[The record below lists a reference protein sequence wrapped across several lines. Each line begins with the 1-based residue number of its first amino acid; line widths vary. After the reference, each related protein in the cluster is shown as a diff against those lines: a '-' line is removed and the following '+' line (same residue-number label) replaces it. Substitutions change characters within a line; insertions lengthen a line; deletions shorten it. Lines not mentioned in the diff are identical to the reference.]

1 MPGGGVSGFGS
12 GGQPNELPSRTYPR
26 HGSATY
32 RDEPDDWAGGARGP
46 AALPS
51 RIIEGGAP
59 APSQPLVGARGTIL
73 QHRGAF
79 IEDAGAPRLSFD
91 GVLGHG
97 AIRWSRPTYANLAGK
112 LGYVPPT
119 QQPSW
124 SADAAVVP
132 GQPTVPIPFSNK
144 HIGSFT
150 VREEYGSTRQWFNTG
165 PLDSY
170 VDAIP
175 SGMNQQG
182 RRWRKQS
189 KTHSPTLLNR
199 SKYSTAGSFGQ
210 TTATLPTEPTNTP
223 NSNPYGAY

>member
-1 MPGGGVSGFGS
+1 MPSGYGQ
-12 GGQPNELPSRTYPR
+12 GGQPNLLPSRTYPR
-26 HGSATY
+26 FGSAVA
-32 RDEPDDWAGGARGP
+32 RDMPNDYVGGARGE

-59 APSQPLVGARGTIL
+59 APPHAVGGWFGKISF
-73 QHRGAF
+73 HRGEF
-79 IEDAGAPRLSFD
+79 VEDAGAPRLSFD

-97 AIRWSRPTYANLAGK
+97 DIKWSRPTYPNIEGK
-112 LGYVPPT
+112 LRYVPPT

-132 GQPTVPIPFSNK
+132 GRPTVPIPFSHK
-144 HIGSFT
+144 RIGSFT

-165 PLDSY
+165 PLTDY

-175 SGMNQQG
+175 SGMTQQG
-182 RRWRKQS
+182 RRWKSQS

-199 SKYSTAGSFGQ
+199 SRYSTAGSFGQ
-210 TTATLPTEPTNTP
+210 TTSTLPTEPTNLP
-223 NSNPYGAY
+223 NASPYGAY